1 MSAYPGTMIPR
12 RPSRIFRSRW
22 AALFWA
28 AGVIFTAVT
37 FIGFGDK
44 ESHQAAAALE
54 DATGAN
60 ISDGDLAV
68 LKNFA
73 GG

>member
-1 MSAYPGTMIPR
+1 MRYSGSMIPR

-22 AALFWA
+22 AALLWA

-37 FIGFGDK
+37 FIGLGDK
-44 ESHQAAAALE
+44 ESHQATAALQ

-60 ISDGDLAV
+60 VSDADLAV
-68 LKNFA
+68 LANLA
-73 GG
+73 GQ

>member
-1 MSAYPGTMIPR
+1 MIPR
-12 RPSRIFRSRW
+12 HPSRIFRSRW
-22 AALFWA
+22 AALLWA

-44 ESHQAAAALE
+44 ESHQAAAVIE
-54 DATGAN
+54 NATGTN
-60 ISDGDLAV
+60 ISNSDLAV
-68 LKNFA
+68 LANFA

>member
-1 MSAYPGTMIPR
+1 MIPR

-28 AGVIFTAVT
+28 AGVLFTAVT

-44 ESHQAAAALE
+44 ESHQAAAALQ

-60 ISDGDLAV
+60 VSDADLSTLAN
-68 LKNFA
+68 LLNE
-73 GG
+73 